1 MFIQIHPSPFELLVN
16 LIEVVIWPVTLLV
29 ILFYFRR
36 SFQEIFK
43 RMGSLKVDS
52 SGIAM
57 TFEKLLEETKDK
69 FKKTKPEAVAK
80 GNIDLQQHSDIRTP
94 FEQVMDIKVL
104 MENSLFELAE
114 EAQLDTQGKTPVL
127 LAHELARK
135 NVISHENSE
144 LMRSL
149 LILVNSA
156 KPDISRRQAE
166 EINVLYK
173 AI

>member
-1 MFIQIHPSPFELLVN
+1 MLIK
-16 LIEVVIWPVTLLV
+16 LIEVVIWPLTLLA

-36 SFQEIFK
+36 SFQGVFK
-43 RMGSLKVDS
+43 RMGSLKVDG

-57 TFEKLLEETKDK
+57 TFEKLLEDTKEK

-80 GNIDLQQHSDIRTP
+80 GTANLHTQNEVRTP
-94 FEQVMDIKVL
+94 FEQVMDIKIL
-104 MENSLFELAE
+104 MENSLKELAE
-114 EAQLDTQGKTPVL
+114 EAQLSTSGKTSIT
-127 LAHELARK
+127 LAHELAQN
-135 NVISHENSE
+135 NVISRENSE